1 MFNFNKIEKKA
12 AEYKRKKIILEE
24 LQKEVEALKDDL
36 INTILTAGEV
46 DQEKPNKGKLTAG
59 LYKLSCF
66 PRVNRY
72 GKAGYLDFLKEQA
85 PDMVGE
91 SETITLK
98 VS

>member
-24 LQKEVEALKDDL
+24 LQAEVEALKEEL
-36 INTILTAGEV
+36 IGEILKSGEV
-46 DQEKPNKGKLTAG
+46 DPEKPTKGKLTAG
-59 LYKLSCF
+59 LYKISCF
-66 PRVNRY
+66 PRVDRY
-72 GKAGYLDFLKEQA
+72 GKAGYLDFLKNNA
-85 PDMVGE
+85 PNLVGE